1 MTFRIWRESM
11 LVSAAFP
18 AESQPL
24 AQRSARGDNP
34 REGTL
39 LAAWTM
45 GRGGEEKEK
54 EAGSRELRR
63 RAREGALMG
72 G

>member
-11 LVSAAFP
+11 LGSAAFP

-34 REGTL
+34 PEGTEGTL

-45 GRGGEEKEK
+45 GRGGEEKEA
-54 EAGSRELRR
+54 ES
-63 RAREGALMG
+63 
-72 G
+72 